1 MKKIVLTIIIF
12 ICINPIY
19 TFADWACL
27 IQDKSAEVLLKY
39 IKNNKLIV
47 KNVNKAVWKDKVNTN
62 NQSND
67 AWFFEKNAQIVW
79 KDLSKAKNDTIS
91 IFSQI
96 FNFTW
101 FYSYF
106 RYYAVFPISNEVPFQ
121 VKRDYKIL
129 DRESKWMV
137 EYVKS
142 MDTSWFTDTI
152 VKDACNWVE
161 SNCNLNNK
169 SAKDIITE
177 LIKNNDKV
185 LDLYRLTVMWESDQ
199 FNWDLILVDNNFELE
214 IWRYYWKEA
223 ISACNSIEWW
233 FFETISTAI
242 QNISLLNQQ
251 WEDWI
256 QMWRDA
262 WDLMLW
268 KEPDTQALAEK
279 ELLRSYLSNEW
290 VSLSNQEIMTDN
302 LEKYNEW
309 WLSENNNFFTNT
321 ISSTF
326 SKIWNWLKDWKDA
339 IVWDFFEKK
348 QTEVINYTEI
358 KEATDNSKIS
368 MDIKEKISIMYNE
381 ELPFAAIWD
390 INTEQLRAKI
400 IETHMSLDDS
410 INILENTIKDSQK
423 VCNSQDKKRWI
434 CQ

>member
-19 TFADWACL
+19 TFADGACL

-47 KNVNKAVWKDKVNTN
+47 KNVNKAVGKDKVNTN

-67 AWFFEKNAQIVW
+67 AGFFEKNAQIVG

-96 FNFTW
+96 FNFTG

-129 DRESKWMV
+129 DRESKGMV

-142 MDTSWFTDTI
+142 MDTSGFTDTI
-152 VKDACNWVE
+152 VKDACNGVE

-185 LDLYRLTVMWESDQ
+185 LDLYRLTVMGESDQ
-199 FNWDLILVDNNFELE
+199 FNGDLILVDNNFELE
-214 IWRYYWKEA
+214 IGRYYGKEA
-223 ISACNSIEWW
+223 ISACNSIEGG

-251 WEDWI
+251 GEDGI

-262 WDLMLW
+262 WDLMLG

-279 ELLRSYLSNEW
+279 ELLRSYLSNEG

-302 LEKYNEW
+302 LEKYNEGG
-309 WLSENNNFFTNT
+309 LSENNNFFTNT

-326 SKIWNWLKDWKDA
+326 SKIGNGLKDWKDA
-339 IVWDFFEKK
+339 IVGDFFEKK

-381 ELPFAAIWD
+381 ELPFAAIGD

-423 VCNSQDKKRWI
+423 VCNSQDKKRGI